1 LKLPQPQPPC
11 GIDEATTEMEVECSS
26 TVNDLGY
33 SGAVLFVQLMNRRY
47 ENASTVLTS
56 NKGEHPWQQLS
67 HA

>member
-1 LKLPQPQPPC
+1 
-11 GIDEATTEMEVECSS
+11 MEVECSS

>member
-1 LKLPQPQPPC
+1 
-11 GIDEATTEMEVECSS
+11 MEVECSS

-56 NKGEHPWQQLS
+56 NKGFEERRSAWGRCQWLQR
-67 HA
+67 